1 MTYGKKCDII
11 LSVLKE
17 ISEYCSKESGNFQ
30 VQFKI
35 QSYGNEMIAQKE
47 TGIKMTYKDRSVVLH
62 EGQLQEQR
70 YTFKLNFNSGTH
82 LHLIVI

>member
-1 MTYGKKCDII
+1 
-11 LSVLKE
+11 
-17 ISEYCSKESGNFQ
+17 
-30 VQFKI
+30 
-35 QSYGNEMIAQKE
+35 MIAQKE